1 VQPNGAHATEAIKNL
16 IEGITDDVI
25 KRANAAGGNQYDV
38 QEQAELKKTF
48 ASLRLALAKT
58 SAPEKQELLK
68 KLEKIRK

>member
-1 VQPNGAHATEAIKNL
+1 MHATEAIKNL
-16 IEGITDDVI
+16 TEGISDDVI
-25 KRANAAGGNQYDV
+25 QRANARGGDQYQV
-38 QEQAELKKTF
+38 EEQTALRKTF